1 MTIILPSHP
10 ADRCKTMATSL
21 HSLMGRFVRDRRGN
35 VLMIM
40 AFATVPMVF
49 SAGMAIDYS
58 NAARLRTKLNAVAD
72 AAALAAVTTPMMSQT
87 REASALAAYTMFTSQ
102 AANIKGL
109 DYTLTGP
116 VFTSTATVAS
126 YDYGA
131 FKIVITQTNSTG
143 INRTAVVSYKAR
155 SQNSFA
161 SVLGIATL
169 PISGSST
176 TNAKVAPNIDFYV
189 LLDTSG
195 SMAFPA
201 TSAGITQ
208 FRSLTGGCA
217 FACHSTNDKTAR
229 AKNGSYTDYYGV
241 ALSYGIPLRVDEA
254 RKAVQ
259 SMMTQATQTS
269 NNNNADYRAAMYT
282 FAAADSRANNSFKM
296 LATITSDLQS
306 VSNKASA
313 AQTSL
318 YYNNGCPTNK
328 FCNNDTDTATSDAF
342 NKMNALMPAPGNG
355 TNVTGDKPQSI
366 MFVITDGMRDEQRS
380 SGRPEIAIDTS
391 WCATVKARG
400 IRIAILYTEYLK
412 SSMDGD
418 SWSQSNV
425 VPYLGQIE
433 PALQTCSSDGLY
445 YKVTTDDDIS
455 TALNRLF
462 SQAVS
467 TARITQ

>member
-1 MTIILPSHP
+1 M
-10 ADRCKTMATSL
+10 R
-21 HSLMGRFVRDRRGN
+21 RFVEDRRGS

-40 AFATVPMVF
+40 GFATIPMVF
-49 SAGMAIDYS
+49 AAGMAIDYS
-58 NAARLRTKLNAVAD
+58 GAARLRTKLNAVAD

-87 REASALAAYTMFTSQ
+87 KETSANAAYNMFTSQ
-102 AANIKGL
+102 ASSIKGL
-109 DYTLTGP
+109 AYTLTGP
-116 VFTSTATVAS
+116 LVTSNATITS

-131 FKIVITQTNSTG
+131 FKIVITQTNSSG

-161 SVLGIATL
+161 GVLGMATL

-229 AKNGSYTDYYGV
+229 SKNGSYTDYYGV
-241 ALSYGIPLRVDEA
+241 AVSYGIPLRVDEA

-282 FAAADSRANNSFKM
+282 FAASDSRANNSFKM
-296 LATITSDLQS
+296 LSSLTSSLQT
-306 VSNKASA
+306 VSDKAA
-313 AQTSL
+313 QAQTSL
-318 YYNNGCPTNK
+318 YYNNGCPTNS
-328 FCNNDTDTATSDAF
+328 FCNNDTDTASSDAF
-342 NKMNALMPAPGNG
+342 NKMNALMLPPGNG
-355 TNVTGDKPQSI
+355 TNAPGDKPQAI

-380 SGRPEIAIDTS
+380 PGRPEIAFDTS
-391 WCATVKARG
+391 WCATVKAKG
-400 IRIAILYTEYLK
+400 IRVAILYTEYLK

-418 SWSQSNV
+418 QWSQDNV
-425 VPYLGQIE
+425 VPYLSQVE

>member
-1 MTIILPSHP
+1 MKISFKSSM
-10 ADRCKTMATSL
+10 R
-21 HSLMGRFVRDRRGN
+21 RFAADRRGS

-40 AFATVPMVF
+40 GFATIPMVF
-49 SAGMAIDYS
+49 AAGMAIDYS
-58 NAARLRTKLNAVAD
+58 GAARLRTKLNAVAD

-87 REASALAAYTMFTSQ
+87 KETSANAAYNMFTSQ
-102 AANIKGL
+102 ASSIKGL
-109 DYTLTGP
+109 AYTLTGP
-116 VFTSTATVAS
+116 VVTSNATITS

-131 FKIVITQTNSTG
+131 FKIVITQTNSSG

-161 SVLGIATL
+161 GVLGMATL

-201 TSAGITQ
+201 TSVGITQ

-217 FACHSTNDKTAR
+217 FACHSINDKTAR

-241 ALSYGIPLRVDEA
+241 AVSYGIPLRVDEA

-282 FAAADSRANNSFKM
+282 FAASDSRANNSFKM
-296 LATITSDLQS
+296 LSSLTSSLQT
-306 VSNKASA
+306 VSDKAA
-313 AQTSL
+313 EAQTSL
-318 YYNNGCPTNK
+318 YYNNGCPTNS
-328 FCNNDTDTATSDAF
+328 FCNNDTDTASSDAF
-342 NKMNALMPAPGNG
+342 NKMNALMLPPGNG
-355 TNVTGDKPQSI
+355 TNAPGDKPQAI

-380 SGRPEIAIDTS
+380 SGRPEIAFDTS
-391 WCATVKARG
+391 WCATVKAKG
-400 IRIAILYTEYLK
+400 IRVAILYTEYLK

-418 SWSQSNV
+418 QWSQDNV
-425 VPYLGQIE
+425 VPYLGQVE
-433 PALQTCSSDGLY
+433 PALKTCSSDGLY

>member
-1 MTIILPSHP
+1 MKISFKSSM
-10 ADRCKTMATSL
+10 RR
-21 HSLMGRFVRDRRGN
+21 LMGDRRGN

-40 AFATVPMVF
+40 GFATIPMVF
-49 SAGMAIDYS
+49 ATGMAIDYS
-58 NAARLRTKLNAVAD
+58 GAARLRTKLNAVAD

-87 REASALAAYTMFTSQ
+87 REAGALAAYTMFTSQ
-102 AANIKGL
+102 ASNIKGL
-109 DYTLTGP
+109 EYTVTSP
-116 VFTSTATVAS
+116 VITSTATVAS

-161 SVLGIATL
+161 GVLGMATL

-201 TSAGITQ
+201 TSGGITQ
-208 FRSLTGGCA
+208 LRSLTGGCA
-217 FACHSTNDKTAR
+217 FACHSTNDATAR
-229 AKNGSYTDYYGV
+229 SKNGSYTDYYGV

-259 SMMTQATQTS
+259 SMMAQATQTS
-269 NNNNADYRAAMYT
+269 ANNNADYQAAMYT
-282 FAAADSRANNSFKM
+282 FAAADPRAPNSFKM
-296 LATITSDLQS
+296 LASLTDNLQYVSDRAAQ
-306 VSNKASA
+306 

-318 YYNNGCPTNK
+318 YYNNGCPTK
-328 FCNNDTDTATSDAF
+328 GFCNNDADTGSSDAF
-342 NKMNALMPAPGNG
+342 VKMNALMRLPGNG
-355 TNVTGDKPQSI
+355 TNVLGDRPQGI
-366 MFVITDGMRDEQRS
+366 MFVITDGMRDEQRA
-380 SGRPEIAIDTS
+380 SGVPEIAFDTS
-391 WCATVKARG
+391 WCAAVKAKG
-400 IRIAILYTEYLK
+400 IRVAILYTEYLK
-412 SSMDGD
+412 MSMDGD
-418 SWSQSNV
+418 AWSQANV
-425 VPYLGQIE
+425 VPYLSQVE
-433 PALQTCSSDGLY
+433 PALQNCSSDGLY

>member
-1 MTIILPSHP
+1 M
-10 ADRCKTMATSL
+10 KTSL
-21 HSLMGRFVRDRRGN
+21 KSSIRRIVGDRRGN
-35 VLMIM
+35 VMMIM
-40 AFATVPMVF
+40 GFATIPMVF
-49 SAGMAIDYS
+49 ATGMAIDYS
-58 NAARLRTKLNAVAD
+58 GAARLRTKLNAVAD
-72 AAALAAVTTPMMSQT
+72 AAALAAVTTPMMSQSKDS
-87 REASALAAYTMFTSQ
+87 SAIAAYNMFTSQ

-109 DYTLTGP
+109 EYTITGP
-116 VFTSTATVAS
+116 LIKSDATVTS

-131 FKIVITQTNSTG
+131 FKILITQTNSTG

-161 SVLGIATL
+161 RVLGMTTL

-208 FRSLTGGCA
+208 LRSYTGGCA
-217 FACHSTNDKTAR
+217 FACHSTNDATAR

-259 SMMTQATQTS
+259 SMMSQATQTS

-282 FAAADSRANNSFKM
+282 FAASDSRANNSFKM
-296 LATITSDLQS
+296 LSPLTPNLQTVSD
-306 VSNKASA
+306 KASQ

-328 FCNNDTDTATSDAF
+328 FCNNDTDTASSDAF
-342 NKMNALMPAPGNG
+342 NKLNAIMLAPGNG
-355 TNVTGDKPQSI
+355 TNVSGDKPQGI
-366 MFVITDGMRDEQRS
+366 MFVISDGMRDEQRS
-380 SGRPEIAIDTS
+380 SGRPEIAFDTS

-400 IRIAILYTEYLK
+400 IRVAVLYTEYLK
-412 SSMDGD
+412 MSMDGD
-418 SWSQSNV
+418 QWSQSNV
-425 VPYLGQIE
+425 VPYLNQVE

>member
-1 MTIILPSHP
+1 MLVTP
-10 ADRCKTMATSL
+10 DNRCKIMKTYFKS
-21 HSLMGRFVRDRRGN
+21 SIRRFFEDRRGN
-35 VLMIM
+35 VLMVM
-40 AFATVPMVF
+40 GFATIPMVF
-49 SAGMAIDYS
+49 ATGMAIDYS
-58 NAARLRTKLNAVAD
+58 GAARLRTKLNAVAD
-72 AAALAAVTTPMMSQT
+72 AAALAAVTTPMMSQSKET
-87 REASALAAYTMFTSQ
+87 SALAAYTMFTSQ

-109 DYTLTGP
+109 EYTLTGP
-116 VFTSTATVAS
+116 TFASSATMSS

-155 SQNSFA
+155 SQNSF
-161 SVLGIATL
+161 SGVLGMATL

-217 FACHSTNDKTAR
+217 FACHSTDDKTAR
-229 AKNGSYTDYYGV
+229 AKNGSLTDYYGV
-241 ALSYGIPLRVDEA
+241 AVSYGIPLRVDEA

-282 FAAADSRANNSFKM
+282 FAASDSRANNSFKT
-296 LATITSDLQS
+296 LSSLTPKLQTVSD
-306 VSNKASA
+306 KAA
-313 AQTSL
+313 QAQTSL
-318 YYNNGCPTNK
+318 YYNNGCPTSS
-328 FCNNDTDTATSDAF
+328 FCNKDTDTASSDAF
-342 NKMNALMPAPGNG
+342 DKMNALMLAPGNG
-355 TNVTGDKPQSI
+355 TNVPGDKPQSI

-380 SGRPEIAIDTS
+380 SGRPEVAFDTS
-391 WCATVKARG
+391 WCSTVKARG

-418 SWSQSNV
+418 DWSQKNV
-425 VPYLGQIE
+425 VPYLSQVE